1 MKTGRR
7 KNQSGFTLIE
17 LMLVIIIIGIL
28 VSIVV
33 PRLTGR
39 TQRARIA
46 AAKMTIENVSTALK
60 AFELDLGRFPTAEE
74 GLQALIV
81 RPAALPPEEEWNGPY
96 LEEEPLDPWK
106 RRLIYKYP
114 GEVSVDFDL
123 VSMGPDGQE
132 GGGDDIANY
141 RRKEE

>member
-1 MKTGRR
+1 MKNGRSKR
-7 KNQSGFTLIE
+7 AGGFTLIE

-46 AAKMTIENVSTALK
+46 AAKMTIENVATALK

-74 GLQALIV
+74 GLEALTL
-81 RPAALPPEEEWNGPY
+81 RPATLAPEDEWNGPY
-96 LEEEPLDPWK
+96 LELEPLDPWK
-106 RRLIYKYP
+106 RRLVYKYP

-123 VSMGPDGQE
+123 ISLGPDGQE